1 MSKITIPKHTAKI
14 EDFMGPLEI
23 FYKARVWVSSTDFTD
38 RLYAYFV
45 EIGKEAKRHWDNT
58 HYTKCAQLPS
68 YFGLLESKEFKPDAE
83 KRITE
88 RGRKWY
94 EAYKVKDFK
103 AVYSLIVDALSTMTF
118 GRNNIGAIRSD
129 SDFEVLNILIRGI
142 ILLNGMTKREYAVVL
157 QKVIEEDVSFIDVL
171 TQLIGLRA
179 TGKEPSIDSVEN
191 KYTDVKPFTFL
202 CNLGFFE
209 GDADGK
215 MRLSPLISRSD
226 MMRLCQLK
234 ISHPKVG
241 GASVENGNA
250 SSDERAGIISSV
262 SDDEEKINLDR
273 LSLSLQIFKSAR
285 GEDKWQTCRDGYK
298 DINVGPREYYD
309 VVTADEILNFDSES
323 FNQFL
328 IKHSWMGQNGKAY
341 PAIQKA
347 ITNIG
352 NCNLHKK
359 FVAELKT
366 NPRFPSEYWTG
377 EHLGGIG
384 HSLISELLMK
394 FHPSDYA
401 MYNSKTHDA
410 LTFLGLIEGRFESD
424 FTAEQ
429 YSRVLGIQAMI
440 RQKMKEM
447 KIQSRLEENSPDAD
461 FLTVNEFLYYVATNQ
476 QFIKEE
482 MMKEQ
487 LKSVTR
493 VKRQGERDLNSSDE
507 LMIRLM
513 SALRTKPFAI
523 LAGHSGTGKSRMVRR
538 LAYMTCR
545 DERLL
550 NGDNPGNF
558 CMVQVKPNWHDSTD
572 LLGYYSALEKKYKP
586 TDFLKF
592 ICKAYAYPD
601 VPFFVCLDEMNL
613 APVEQYF
620 AECLSAMETGKMK
633 NGEFVTD
640 SLISRDIDAADL
652 ELKFTESKTW
662 LDNHGLTI
670 PRNLFVVGTVNMDET
685 TCQFSRK
692 VLDRAMTIEMN
703 EIKFEDFGKKND
715 EPGEDDLLKDEKI
728 NTLLNGKTKAA
739 ALSERQIDLLNKL
752 KDILESTP
760 FVVAYRFANEYAL
773 YAEALKEFG
782 GKDESEAFD
791 HAVLMKVLPRI
802 AGEYDAVKGIF
813 EGEAKGATGKKK
825 MGLMSLFL
833 EGGSN
838 GNQSRSL
845 SCAKM
850 REILAR
856 NESYLSFWP

>member
-1 MSKITIPKHTAKI
+1 MQYISALRYFLATDEFVNQNKHPCDSKVGYQKDLFRKYVAHVVNLDGISYTANFRKTINFHESDLCAVGSNFFSVNVVKDSLVDPKAIFSFPRRKKGSELLQVANGMIAIHACGYDSFASLFSGKSICAYSLCLWLVRNETINESNDLSESVLSILRNRYSKQVVDILCPSQSAFRAFISTLKQ
-14 EDFMGPLEI
+14 PLL
-23 FYKARVWVSSTDFTD
+23 VSK
-38 RLYAYFV
+38 
-45 EIGKEAKRHWDNT
+45 KEVI
-58 HYTKCAQLPS
+58 
-68 YFGLLESKEFKPDAE
+68 SKED
-83 KRITE
+83 
-88 RGRKWY
+88 
-94 EAYKVKDFK
+94 
-103 AVYSLIVDALSTMTF
+103 
-118 GRNNIGAIRSD
+118 
-129 SDFEVLNILIRGI
+129 IL
-142 ILLNGMTKREYAVVL
+142 V
-157 QKVIEEDVSFIDVL
+157 
-171 TQLIGLRA
+171 
-179 TGKEPSIDSVEN
+179 
-191 KYTDVKPFTFL
+191 DVKPKQPNKPL
-202 CNLGFFE
+202 
-209 GDADGK
+209 
-215 MRLSPLISRSD
+215 LSDIRDKLSFALR
-226 MMRLCQLK
+226 
-234 ISHPKVG
+234 VF
-241 GASVENGNA
+241 
-250 SSDERAGIISSV
+250 RA
-262 SDDEEKINLDR
+262 
-273 LSLSLQIFKSAR
+273 AR

-298 DINVGPREYYD
+298 DLNVGMREYYD
-309 VVTADEILNFDSES
+309 VVTADEILNFDSEA
-323 FNQFL
+323 FKDFCCNRT
-328 IKHSWMGQNGKAY
+328 WMGRNGSGFA
-341 PAIQKA
+341 AISQA
-347 ITNIG
+347 IESAG
-352 NCNLHKK
+352 GCDAHQQ
-359 FVAELKT
+359 FFAALKT
-366 NPRFPSEYWTG
+366 RPKFPSDYWDG
-377 EHLGGIG
+377 ERPGGVG
-384 HSLISELLMK
+384 HALISELLMK

-424 FTAEQ
+424 FTADQ

-447 KIQSRLEENSPDAD
+447 KIQSRLEEESPDAD

-476 QFIKEE
+476 QFVKEE

-487 LKSVTR
+487 LKPVTR

-550 NGDNPGNF
+550 NGDTPGNF

-572 LLGYYSALEKKYKP
+572 LLGYYSALEQKYKP

-640 SLISRDIDAADL
+640 SLISRDIDATDL

-662 LDNHGLTI
+662 LDDHGLTI

-752 KDILESTP
+752 KDVLESTP

-782 GKDESEAFD
+782 GKDESAAFD

-813 EGEAKGATGKKK
+813 EGDPKGATGKKK